1 LKPWVK
7 SAHLSGRNSEG
18 VATGLR
24 LDDGDATLSGLRLQK
39 HSDAFFPGLPKLLSV
54 KTGLTISYH
63 DIVDTLILIT
73 SPAAVIS

>member
-1 LKPWVK
+1 
-7 SAHLSGRNSEG
+7 
-18 VATGLR
+18 
-24 LDDGDATLSGLRLQK
+24 
-39 HSDAFFPGLPKLLSV
+39 LSV